1 MFVDASAIVAILTEE
16 PDGTDL
22 AAQLACADRRI
33 TNTLAIFESVAAIF
47 RVRRTTIDRA
57 EAQVLAF
64 VKAAAIEVLKI
75 DQEDTS
81 LALQAYGLYGRH
93 RHPDDRRNRSLNL
106 ADCYHYASA
115 KAHRQPILTK
125 DISFSETEIPV
136 CR

>member
-47 RVRRTTIDRA
+47 RVKRTTIDRA

-93 RHPDDRRNRSLNL
+93 RDPDDRRNRSLNL

>member
-22 AAQLACADRRI
+22 TAQIATADRRI

-47 RVRRTTIDRA
+47 RVKRTTIERA

-64 VKAAAIEVLKI
+64 VETAAIEVLNI
-75 DQEDTS
+75 DTS
-81 LALQAYGLYGRH
+81 LALQAYALYGRH
-93 RHPDDRRNRSLNL
+93 RYPDDRRNRSLSL

-125 DISFSETEIPV
+125 DVGFRETEIPV

>member
-1 MFVDASAIVAILTEE
+1 MFIDASAIVAILTEE

-22 AAQLACADRRI
+22 TAQIATADRRI

-47 RVRRTTIDRA
+47 RVKRTTIERA

-64 VKAAAIEVLKI
+64 VETAAIEVLNI
-75 DQEDTS
+75 EQEDTS
-81 LALQAYGLYGRH
+81 LALQAYALYGRH
-93 RHPDDRRNRSLNL
+93 RYPDDRRNRSLSL

-125 DISFSETEIPV
+125 DVGFRETEIPV